1 MDKEELEKRTLDFSI
16 RLVRLIKRLPKN
28 QINHRIGGQ
37 LLDSGTSIGA
47 NYREA
52 NGAESPKDFQHKIG
66 VSFKESRET
75 TYWLPILCS
84 VNLEFQ
90 SEINLLFAE
99 ADEFKK
105 IFGAI
110 YTTCKNKSKKNHNSQ
125 ISNRK

>member
-16 RLVRLIKRLPKN
+16 QLVRLLKKLPKN
-28 QINHRIGGQ
+28 QINQRVGGQ

-66 VSFKESRET
+66 ISFKESRET
-75 TYWLPILCS
+75 SYWLPILYS
-84 VNLEFQ
+84 VNPEFG
-90 SEINLLFAE
+90 SEIKPLCTE
-99 ADEFKK
+99 ADEFKR

-110 YTTCKNKSKKNHNSQ
+110 YTTCKNKAKKNHNSQ
-125 ISNRK
+125 ISNPK